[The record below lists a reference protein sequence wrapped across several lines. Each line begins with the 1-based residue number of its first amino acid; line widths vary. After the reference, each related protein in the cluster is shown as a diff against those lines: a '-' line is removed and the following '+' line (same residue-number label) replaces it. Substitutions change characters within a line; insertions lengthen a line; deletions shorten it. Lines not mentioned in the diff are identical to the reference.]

1 MIGIPT
7 FSAANNLTLA
17 QGHSAI
23 PLIVWTANQP
33 PVSSR
38 NTLPERNARQARRPI
53 PVSDPNS
60 TTNIHP
66 SGAMVPPRAIS
77 KAPTTLKLAVPSE
90 KAAVLRM
97 LGINTSR
104 SG

>member
-1 MIGIPT
+1 MQYGLRAWALPA
-7 FSAANNLTLA
+7 FSCSGRGPLA
-17 QGHSAI
+17 I
-23 PLIVWTANQP
+23 L
-33 PVSSR
+33 
-38 NTLPERNARQARRPI
+38 ERNARQARRPI

-66 SGAMVPPRAIS
+66 SGAMLPPKAIS
-77 KAPTTLKLAVPSE
+77 RAPTTLKLAVPSE

-97 LGINTSR
+97 LGINMSR